1 MSSYTEFW
9 LISSPSKRDAAVAT
23 VASSASNV
31 GRQILDRVAL
41 IFERLINAAN
51 GKISTGAKQAISS
64 ELLDADDWVN
74 KGDGQHKVSKEKEH
88 AEAENVGVSL
98 LICFTGM
105 RDGSDLDSSDDH

>member
-23 VASSASNV
+23 VASSTSNV

-41 IFERLINAAN
+41 ILERLINVAN

-64 ELLDADDWVN
+64 ELDADDSVN
-74 KGDGQHKVSKEKEH
+74 EGDGLQKVAKEKEH

-98 LICFTGM
+98 LICFIRM
-105 RDGSDLDSSDDH
+105 RDGSDLDGSDLC